1 VTVAAAEWAKWA
13 ELGFRVGKWAIDTI
27 AAFIGGDTSEPVA
40 RLIEILPP
48 SLKSDVEHARQYEL
62 TRKALEG
69 DLASPDA

>member
-40 RLIEILPP
+40 RLI
-48 SLKSDVEHARQYEL
+48 
-62 TRKALEG
+62 
-69 DLASPDA
+69 